1 VPRTAILTQDKQT
14 FVLLVDAENKI
25 VQHPVQLGLQSG
37 PDVEVLYGLSGSE
50 RLILANVS
58 GFRPGQVVEAVQ
70 AEKEGRGE

>member
-1 VPRTAILTQDKQT
+1 MSFLPAPLPTLRPTP
-14 FVLLVDAENKI
+14 LLVDAENKV

-37 PDVEVLYGLSGSE
+37 PDVEVLYGLTGNE

-70 AEKEGRGE
+70 AEK